1 MPNRKFPGRDGL
13 TKEFYERS
21 WDDRDK
27 TFAKNWQPILLL
39 KVDTKILSQSF
50 AEQLK
55 HVLPK
60 LIFSN
65 QTAYVKN
72 RCISESS
79 RLISNV
85 IGMCNIPNIPGYLV
99 TMDIEKAFDSLVHD
113 FQLIVFKNLVWVKIS
128 HIG

>member
-1 MPNRKFPGRDGL
+1 MPNRKFPGRDVL

-85 IGMCNIPNIPGYLV
+85 IGMCNIPNIPGYLA

>member
-13 TKEFYERS
+13 TKEFYERYC
-21 WDDRDK
+21 DDRDK
-27 TFAKNWQPILLL
+27 RFAKNWQPVLLL
-39 KVDTKILSQSF
+39 KVDTKILSQSC
-50 AEQLK
+50 ADQLK

-72 RCISESS
+72 RSISESS

-85 IGMCNIPNIPGYLV
+85 IGMCNIPDIPGYLA
-99 TMDIEKAFDSLVHD
+99 TMDIEKAFDSSDHD

-128 HIG
+128 HTG

>member
-1 MPNRKFPGRDGL
+1 MPNRKFPGRDVL
-13 TKEFYERS
+13 TKEFDERS

-85 IGMCNIPNIPGYLV
+85 IGMCNIPNIPGYLA

>member
-1 MPNRKFPGRDGL
+1 MPNRKFPGRDSL

-85 IGMCNIPNIPGYLV
+85 IGMCNIPNIPGYLA